1 MGPSDATRELW
12 LSLQSLFA
20 AQAEEVMS
28 DLTLDNVPN
37 LSHWDKRMA
46 ELLQP
51 LILRLWQEGMMR
63 NPPALRRRPV
73 ARPVPITPKSLA
85 WCNRS
90 RFKDWRP
97 YSPEVLKEVAPTIG
111 IQFDDWYNPKIIEA
125 VEALTLEFC
134 AATNAQ
140 ATMDIEAARDEIR
153 RLLKRGLS
161 RNQSVY
167 LLGRQ
172 VQNIIADPKRAFTIS
187 VTESSRA
194 ENAGTLMRAKE
205 EGVKRKSWLA
215 SSAACDRCSELE
227 DLGDI
232 PIDKPFIVLPGGGPY
247 ARVMAPP
254 LHPHC
259 FCVIEEV
266 I

>member
-1 MGPSDATRELW
+1 MVEDATKEL
-12 LSLQSLFA
+12 LLLLESIFA
-20 AQAEEVMS
+20 EQAEEVLA
-28 DLTLDNVPN
+28 DLSLDVPN
-37 LSHWDKRMA
+37 LSRWDERMA

-51 LILRLWQEGMMR
+51 LMLRLFQNGMMR
-63 NPPALRRRPV
+63 ERLTPERRRPV
-73 ARPVPITPKSLA
+73 ARPIPITPKSLRR
-85 WCNRS
+85 RS
-90 RFKDWRP
+90 GYSDHQP
-97 YSPEVLKEVAPTIG
+97 YSLEVLKAVQPVTIG
-111 IQFDDWYNPKIIEA
+111 SQFDDWYNPKVLEA
-125 VEALTLEFC
+125 VDDLVLEFC
-134 AATNAQ
+134 QATNAQ
-140 ATMDIEAARDEIR
+140 ATMDIAAARDEIR

-167 LLGRQ
+167 LFGQQ
-172 VQNIIADPKRAFTIS
+172 VQRIIADPMRAFTIA

-194 ENAGTLMRAKE
+194 ENGGTLMRARE

-215 SSAACDRCSELE
+215 SAAACDRCSALE
-227 DLGDI
+227 DLGEI